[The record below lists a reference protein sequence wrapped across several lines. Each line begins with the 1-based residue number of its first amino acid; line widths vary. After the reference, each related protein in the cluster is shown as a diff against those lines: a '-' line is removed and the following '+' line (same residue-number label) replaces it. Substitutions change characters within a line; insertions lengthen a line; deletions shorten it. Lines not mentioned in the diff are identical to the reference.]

1 MPRAP
6 SEKMAEA
13 KKLFDKGMPMVD
25 IAKKLDVSAGTVR
38 SWKNR
43 HGWGKESKKN
53 KRNVAND
60 GSEENATL
68 QKRKRGGQ
76 PGNQNSKG
84 VSKGKGN
91 PHPLPPPDRTKHG
104 AYRAVFFDALDQE
117 EQDLLS
123 QVPDAEEDLL
133 IEQIQLFS
141 IRERRILKAINR
153 IRSAKGDV
161 AMSSMI
167 RFEEK
172 RSFDKDTD
180 DEKLYEAIQRKK
192 VESKKI
198 LPGQPYNLQTV
209 TTNKELV
216 IARLEQELSSVQGKK
231 TKAIEALAKIRLE
244 KAKLE
249 SEQIGSEVVNDWIN
263 AVVGES
269 EEDYE
274 SG

>member
-1 MPRAP
+1 MFRPV
-6 SEKMAEA
+6 
-13 KKLFDKGMPMVD
+13 L
-25 IAKKLDVSAGTVR
+25 SAAGRTGT
-38 SWKNR
+38 
-43 HGWGKESKKN
+43 
-53 KRNVAND
+53 D

-274 SG
+274 IG

>member
-1 MPRAP
+1 
-6 SEKMAEA
+6 
-13 KKLFDKGMPMVD
+13 MVD
-25 IAKKLDVSAGTVR
+25 IAKKLEVSAGTVR

-104 AYRAVFFDALDQE
+104 AYRAVFFDALDRE
-117 EQDLLS
+117 EQDLLG

-141 IRERRILKAINR
+141 IRERRILKAING
-153 IRSAKGDV
+153 IRKSKGDV
-161 AMSSMI
+161 VPANI
-167 RFEEK
+167 NRFEEK
-172 RSFDKDTD
+172 RSFDSPE
-180 DEKLYEAIQRKK
+180 DEKMYKEIQRKK
-192 VESKKI
+192 VEAEKI
-198 LPGQPYNLQTV
+198 LPGKAYNLQTM
-209 TTNKELV
+209 TTYKELV

>member
-117 EQDLLS
+117 ERDLLG

-161 AMSSMI
+161 AMSSMT

-172 RSFDKDTD
+172 RSFDKNTD

-192 VESKKI
+192 VESKEI

>member
-117 EQDLLS
+117 EQDLLG

-192 VESKKI
+192 VESEKI